1 MDVIG
6 LAGRDKKRKESNMNT
21 KSILIVTCFAVCNIL
36 FYLHGSCMA
45 MPIAESRKT
54 QEMLVQQAQQQI
66 SMFPEET
73 LNIQRK
79 ILMDTREQIEQ
90 PSVRPTSPLVDVR
103 EQIDILLS
111 KEKVTPE
118 EIDALRK
125 DLEKIA
131 NDRDAGINRSEYE
144 SLKEKLDMAYGF
156 AKSIADLKQSQ
167 TKLLEKLNNNFDA
180 VAETGE
186 KATLWKK
193 IFSGG
198 LTMSFIVNLVAVL
211 GFMIKLPDARQ
222 ERQLKELMI
231 IEKKAKLEQDGIDP
245 KKYLSRL

>member
-1 MDVIG
+1 
-6 LAGRDKKRKESNMNT
+6 
-21 KSILIVTCFAVCNIL
+21 
-36 FYLHGSCMA
+36 

-66 SMFPEET
+66 STVPEET
-73 LNIQRK
+73 RHIQRK
-79 ILMDTREQIEQ
+79 ILLDTREQIEQ
-90 PSVRPTSPLVDVR
+90 PSVRPASPLATFR

-111 KEKVTPE
+111 KEEVTPE

-125 DLEKIA
+125 DLQKVA
-131 NDRDAGINRSEYE
+131 GDRDAGINSSEYE
-144 SLKEKLDMAYGF
+144 TLKEKLDMAYGF
-156 AKSIADLKQSQ
+156 TKSISDLKQSQ
-167 TKLLEKLNNNFDA
+167 TKLLEKLNNNFDS

-186 KATLWKK
+186 KATYWKK

-198 LTMSFIVNLVAVL
+198 FTMSFIVNLVAVF
-211 GFMIKLPDARQ
+211 GFMIKVPNAKL

-245 KKYLSRL
+245 NKYSSRL